1 VDYAGHGDV
10 APGTLQSHVRHYAS
24 VSVHMKNIQTKYK
37 LNFKTMKKGLLTI
50 LAASLV
56 FVGCQNYDDQF
67 DDLNAQ
73 ISALKTQVDGLQ
85 AISAQVASLSG
96 TISGLQ
102 TGVNAAQAAATA
114 ANTAASNIDFSTINA
129 SLAALQAEVESVK
142 ASLAT
147 AATASEVAALSAELE
162 AIDLSL
168 ADLLASSNVYST
180 SVTVNSAASLESA
193 LALGNKLNVLNAS
206 LTIDLSS
213 VSSPDYTKVQQ
224 VIDNVITVNGNVVY
238 KSHANSGTEV
248 IFTNLASAR
257 DISAKQSGGY
267 QFPAL
272 TAAENVTL
280 DESYTALITTISL
293 PNLASVT
300 SIGGGTIG
308 SQDADEL
315 NFSSAT
321 TMNLGSLPFSHIAD
335 YDFVLKKGG
344 DLNISSLS
352 SKNSSGVYRS
362 FDLLINGGTSFTNG
376 SAAQGWS
383 SLGNSTAD
391 TGIHDGTLN
400 ISNMETIEIHNFR
413 GGTTIGDDV
422 KNVTMRNVTGPFTL
436 SGATELVSFDVTLI
450 RDNDPGISAADALN
464 NTQDNDEVTS
474 NAITFAT
481 TSDDIEKIKISG
493 QASDITINGDGANSL
508 TEIDLSGAEMFDLT
522 IDNNDAWVTYT
533 GPDKAED
540 IVITN
545 NAKIG
550 NLNLEHTTRMSDPS
564 DDDAVT
570 VNITNN
576 DDLTSLTLGF
586 DDVDSLTI
594 NGNADLATID
604 ATALVDNGASS
615 SAFVRIDA
623 NDFTADLIRE
633 QVEDPS
639 ASVTTGA
646 SSDLGQITTASGIKT
661 LDAYLTHAIAASG
674 DQAVLFDNITKLEVQ
689 GAYEGTYTDVTIDLQ
704 TSAPTITGYASS
716 AFTGDILTEYN
727 DFTSGTAY
735 AGYYVYFFNEEDNI
749 AEGQYVTNEIV
760 SHYFTTNFA
769 NNSFAD
775 TTLATGEGISIT
787 VDGTTIGLA
796 QGSTLDTDGD
806 GSEDDTVASI
816 TNLVNGINNRAN
828 SAWET
833 AFTLDGVDVIAA
845 RDSDKRA
852 FYTITFVS
860 STGGTATAGA
870 VSASGNLLVEF
881 GDMAD
886 DSTDLDITVALT
898 ADDDQAAVAEA
909 IRAGIDGTAEY
920 VATSVTSNAS
930 NVFYVQAVVAA
941 TSNTDV
947 SPLAPGFNNGSFPS
961 IVYDLDGSTVSM
973 VKGDTALDLDAARG
987 DGLFQLPTVS
997 PVMRNGMRVSIK
1009 NTGSIAFATA
1019 PTVTNNTVSDT
1030 AIEEQASDAVNGE
1043 LNDFDRGINTPTG
1056 SLDGDLD
1063 VAGEMIYT
1071 YVASFTEINPGGSVS
1086 ATKLTNRLG
1095 W

>member
-1 VDYAGHGDV
+1 
-10 APGTLQSHVRHYAS
+10 
-24 VSVHMKNIQTKYK
+24 MKNTNKYK

-73 ISALKTQVDGLQ
+73 ISALKSQVDGLQ

-102 TGVNAAQAAATA
+102 SGVTAAQAAATA

-129 SLAALQAEVESVK
+129 SLAALQADVDSVK

-147 AATASEVAALSAELE
+147 AATASEVAALSAELD

-168 ADLLASSNVYST
+168 ADLLSSSNVYST
-180 SVTVNSAASLESA
+180 DVTINSAASLESA
-193 LALGNKLNVLNAS
+193 LALGNKLNVLNATI
-206 LTIDLSS
+206 TIDLSS

-224 VIDNVITVNGNVVY
+224 VVDNVITVNGNISY
-238 KSHANSGTEV
+238 TAHANSATEV

-257 DISAKQSGGY
+257 DISAKQPGGY

-280 DESYTALITTISL
+280 DETYTSLITTISL
-293 PNLASVT
+293 PKLASVT

-308 SQDADEL
+308 GQDADEL

-352 SKNSSGVYRS
+352 SKNSSGVYRK
-362 FDLLINGGTSFTNG
+362 FDLLINGGTSYTNG

-400 ISNMETIEIHNFR
+400 ISNMATIEIHNFR
-413 GGTTIGDDV
+413 GATTLGDDV

-436 SGATELVSFDVTLI
+436 SAATELVSFDVTLI
-450 RDNDPGISAADALN
+450 RDNDPSISSADATD

-474 NAITFAT
+474 NAITFAS

-493 QASDITINGDGANSL
+493 AASDITINGDGANSL

-540 IVITN
+540 ITITN
-545 NAKIG
+545 NGKIG
-550 NLNLEHTTRMSDPS
+550 SLNLAHTTRMSDPS

-604 ATALVDNGASS
+604 GTALTDNGASS

-674 DQAVLFDNITKLEVQ
+674 DQAVILDNITKLEIQ
-689 GAYEGTYTDVTIDLQ
+689 GAYEGTYTDVTINMQ
-704 TSAPTITGYASS
+704 TSAPTISGYSSS
-716 AFTGDILTEYN
+716 AFTGDITTEYN
-727 DFTSGTAY
+727 DFTEALAY
-735 AGYYVYFFNEEDNI
+735 AGYYVYLYNEEDNV

-760 SHYFTTNFA
+760 SHYFPVNFS

-775 TTLATGEGISIT
+775 VALATDEGISIT
-787 VDGTTIGLA
+787 AGGTSLGFF
-796 QGSTLDTDGD
+796 QGESLDTDGD
-806 GSEDDTVASI
+806 GSEDDAIATV
-816 TNLVNGINNRAN
+816 TDLVNGLNNRSNA
-828 SAWET
+828 AFET
-833 AFTLDGVDVIAA
+833 AFTQDGVEIVAA
-845 RDSDKRA
+845 RDSYKRA

-860 STGGTATAGA
+860 STGGTAVAGSVSTAG
-870 VSASGNLLVEF
+870 NLKVEF
-881 GDMAD
+881 GDQED
-886 DSTDLDITVALT
+886 DSTDLDVTAALVAGDSQ
-898 ADDDQAAVAEA
+898 ADVAEA
-909 IRAGIDGTAEY
+909 IRAAIDASDEY
-920 VATSVTSNAS
+920 TATSVTSNSS
-930 NVFYVQAVVAA
+930 NVFYVMAHVANSA
-941 TSNTDV
+941 GLDV
-947 SPLAPGFNNGSFPS
+947 SPLAPGFNGGSFPS

-973 VKGDTALDLDAARG
+973 VRGDTALDLDEARN
-987 DGLFQLPTVS
+987 DGLFQLPTVA
-997 PVMRNGMRVSIK
+997 PVMRNGMRVSVK
-1009 NTGSIAFATA
+1009 NTGNIAFPSAS
-1019 PTVTNNTVSDT
+1019 TVTNNTVSGT
-1030 AIEEQASDAVNGE
+1030 ALASVGGADDADGE
-1043 LNDFDRGINTPTG
+1043 MNDFDRGINTPSG

-1071 YVASFTEINPGGSVS
+1071 YVAAFTEINPGGSVT

>member
-1 VDYAGHGDV
+1 MN
-10 APGTLQSHVRHYAS
+10 
-24 VSVHMKNIQTKYK
+24 VHMKNTNKYK

-102 TGVNAAQAAATA
+102 AGVTAAQAAATA
-114 ANTAASNIDFSTINA
+114 ANSAASNIDFSTINA
-129 SLAALQAEVESVK
+129 SLAVLQAEVEAVK

-147 AATASEVAALSAELE
+147 AATATEVAALNAELD
-162 AIDLSL
+162 AIDVSL
-168 ADLLASSNVYST
+168 AELLSSSNVYSVD
-180 SVTVNSAASLESA
+180 VTVNSAASLESA
-193 LALGNKLNVLNAS
+193 LALGNKLNVLNAT

-224 VIDNVITVNGNVVY
+224 VVDNVITVNGNVVY

-248 IFTNLASAR
+248 TFTNLASAR
-257 DISAKQSGGY
+257 DISVKQAGGY

-272 TAAENVTL
+272 TAAENITL
-280 DESYTALITTISL
+280 DETHTSLITTISL
-293 PNLASVT
+293 PKLASVT

-308 SQDADEL
+308 SQDIDEL

-321 TMNLGSLPFSHIAD
+321 TMNLGSLPFSHTAD

-352 SKNSSGVYRS
+352 SKNSSGVYRK
-362 FDLLINGGTSFTNG
+362 FDLVINGGTSFTNG

-400 ISNMETIEIHNFR
+400 ISNMATIEIHNFR
-413 GGTTIGDDV
+413 GATTIGDDV
-422 KNVTMRNVTGPFTL
+422 KNVTMRNVSGPFTL

-450 RDNDPGISAADALN
+450 RDNDPGVSAADALD

-474 NAITFAT
+474 NAITFASG
-481 TSDDIEKIKISG
+481 SDKIEKIKISG

-508 TEIDLSGAEMFDLT
+508 TEVDLSGAEMFDLT

-540 IVITN
+540 ITITN

-550 NLNLEHTTRMSDPS
+550 NLGLAHTTRMSDPS
-564 DDDAVT
+564 DDDAAT

-576 DDLTSLTLGF
+576 DDLTSLTLGM
-586 DDVDSLTI
+586 DDVDSLTVT
-594 NGNADLATID
+594 GNADLATID

-646 SSDLGQITTASGIKT
+646 SSDLGQITTASGFTT

-689 GAYEGTYTDVTIDLQ
+689 GAYEGTYTDVTINMQ
-704 TSAPTITGYASS
+704 TSAPTISGYSSS
-716 AFTGDILTEYN
+716 AFTGDIATEYN
-727 DFTSGTAY
+727 DFTQALAY
-735 AGYYVYFFNEEDNI
+735 AGYYVYLFNEEDNI
-749 AEGQYVTNEIV
+749 KEGQYTTNEIV
-760 SHYFTTNFA
+760 SHYFPVNLS

-775 TTLATGEGISIT
+775 VALATGEGISIT
-787 VDGTTIGLA
+787 VANSELGLA
-796 QGSTLDTDGD
+796 KGATLDTDGD
-806 GSEDDTVASI
+806 GSEDDTVATV
-816 TNLVNGINNRAN
+816 TNLVNGINNRSNA
-828 SAWET
+828 SFQT
-833 AFTLDGVDVIAA
+833 LFTQDGVEVIAA
-845 RDSDKRA
+845 RDAYKRA

-860 STGGTATAGA
+860 STGGTAVAGSVSTAGT
-870 VSASGNLLVEF
+870 LLVEF
-881 GDMAD
+881 GDQED
-886 DSTDLDITVALT
+886 DSTDLDLSVSLAAGDSQ
-898 ADDDQAAVAEA
+898 ADVAEA
-909 IRAGIDGTAEY
+909 IRSAINTSDEY
-920 VATSVTSNAS
+920 TATSVTSNSS
-930 NVFYVQAVVAA
+930 NVFYVMAHVANSA
-941 TSNTDV
+941 GLDV
-947 SPLAPGFNNGSFPS
+947 SPLAPGFNDGSFPS

-973 VKGDTALDLDAARG
+973 VRGDTASDLDEARN
-987 DGLFQLPTVS
+987 DGLFQLPTVA
-997 PVMRNGMRVSIK
+997 PVMRNGMRVSVK
-1009 NTGSIAFATA
+1009 NTGTIAFPTTS
-1019 PTVTNNTVSDT
+1019 TVTNNTVSGT
-1030 AIEEQASDAVNGE
+1030 ALVSVGGAGVADAE
-1043 LNDFDRGINTPTG
+1043 LNDFDRGLNAPTG
-1056 SLDGDLD
+1056 SQDGDLD

-1071 YVASFTEINPGGSVS
+1071 YVALFTEINPGGSVT

>member
-1 VDYAGHGDV
+1 
-10 APGTLQSHVRHYAS
+10 
-24 VSVHMKNIQTKYK
+24 MKNTNKYK

-73 ISALKTQVDGLQ
+73 ISALKSQVDGLQ

-102 TGVNAAQAAATA
+102 SGVTAAQAAATA

-129 SLAALQAEVESVK
+129 SLAALQADVDSVK

-147 AATASEVAALSAELE
+147 AATASEVAALSAELD

-168 ADLLASSNVYST
+168 ADLLSSSNVYST
-180 SVTVNSAASLESA
+180 DVTINSAASLESA
-193 LALGNKLNVLNAS
+193 LALGNKLNVLNATI
-206 LTIDLSS
+206 TIDLSS

-224 VIDNVITVNGNVVY
+224 VVDNVITVNGNISY
-238 KSHANSGTEV
+238 TAHANSATEV

-257 DISAKQSGGY
+257 DISAKQPGGY

-280 DESYTALITTISL
+280 DETYTSLITTISL
-293 PNLASVT
+293 PKLASVT

-308 SQDADEL
+308 GQDADEL

-352 SKNSSGVYRS
+352 SKNSSGVYRK
-362 FDLLINGGTSFTNG
+362 FDLLINGGTSYTNG

-400 ISNMETIEIHNFR
+400 ISNMATIEIHNFR
-413 GGTTIGDDV
+413 GATTLGDDV

-450 RDNDPGISAADALN
+450 RDNDPSISSADATD

-474 NAITFAT
+474 NAITFAS

-493 QASDITINGDGANSL
+493 AASDITINGDGANSL

-540 IVITN
+540 ITITN
-545 NAKIG
+545 NGKIG
-550 NLNLEHTTRMSDPS
+550 SLNLAHTTRMSDPS

-604 ATALVDNGASS
+604 ATALTDNGASS

-661 LDAYLTHAIAASG
+661 LDPYLTHAIAAKG
-674 DQAVLFDNITKLEVQ
+674 DQAVILDNITKLEIQ
-689 GAYEGTYTDVTIDLQ
+689 GAYEGTYTDVTINMQ
-704 TSAPTITGYASS
+704 TSAPTITGYSSS
-716 AFTGDILTEYN
+716 AFTGDITTEYN
-727 DFTSGTAY
+727 DFTQALAY
-735 AGYYVYFFNEEDNI
+735 AGYYVYLFNEEDNV

-760 SHYFTTNFA
+760 SHYFPINFS

-775 TTLATGEGISIT
+775 VALATKEGISLT
-787 VDGTTIGLA
+787 VANNSIGLA
-796 QGSTLDTDGD
+796 KGATLDTDGD
-806 GSEDDTVASI
+806 GSEDDTVA
-816 TNLVNGINNRAN
+816 TVTDLVNGINNRTNA
-828 SAWET
+828 AFET
-833 AFTLDGVDVIAA
+833 AFTTDGVEVIAA
-845 RDSDKRA
+845 RDSYKKA

-860 STGGTATAGA
+860 STGGTAAAGSVSTAG
-870 VSASGNLLVEF
+870 NLIVEF
-881 GDMAD
+881 GDQED
-886 DSTDLDITVALT
+886 DSTDLDLTVALAAGDSQADVANAIMT
-898 ADDDQAAVAEA
+898 AINASDEYTAA
-909 IRAGIDGTAEY
+909 T
-920 VATSVTSNAS
+920 VTSNSS
-930 NVFYVQAVVAA
+930 NVFTVMAHVANSA
-941 TSNTDV
+941 GLDV
-947 SPLAPGFNNGSFPS
+947 SPLAPGFNGGSFPS
-961 IVYDLDGSTVSM
+961 IVYDLDSSTVSM
-973 VKGDTALDLDAARG
+973 VRGDTSSDLDEARN
-987 DGLFQLPTVS
+987 DGLFQLPTVA

-1009 NTGSIAFATA
+1009 NTGNIAFPTA
-1019 PTVTNNTVSDT
+1019 STVTNNTVSGT
-1030 AIEEQASDAVNGE
+1030 AIVSVGGADVADAE

-1056 SLDGDLD
+1056 SKDGDLD

-1071 YVASFTEINPGGSVS
+1071 YVALFSEINPGGSVT

>member
-1 VDYAGHGDV
+1 
-10 APGTLQSHVRHYAS
+10 
-24 VSVHMKNIQTKYK
+24 MKNTNKYK

-73 ISALKTQVDGLQ
+73 ISALKSQVDGLQ

-102 TGVNAAQAAATA
+102 SGVTAAQAAATA

-129 SLAALQAEVESVK
+129 SLAALQADVDSVK

-147 AATASEVAALSAELE
+147 AATASEVAALSAELD

-168 ADLLASSNVYST
+168 ADLLSSSNVYST
-180 SVTVNSAASLESA
+180 DVTINSAASLESA
-193 LALGNKLNVLNAS
+193 LALGNKLNVLNAT

-224 VIDNVITVNGNVVY
+224 VVDNVITVNGNISY
-238 KSHANSGTEV
+238 TAHANSATEV

-257 DISAKQSGGY
+257 DISAKQPGGY

-280 DESYTALITTISL
+280 DETYTSLITTISL
-293 PNLASVT
+293 PKLASVT

-308 SQDADEL
+308 AQDADEL

-352 SKNSSGVYRS
+352 SKNSSGVYRK
-362 FDLLINGGTSFTNG
+362 FDLLINGGTSYTNG

-400 ISNMETIEIHNFR
+400 ISNMATIEIHNFR
-413 GGTTIGDDV
+413 GATTLGDDV

-436 SGATELVSFDVTLI
+436 SAATELVSFDVTLI
-450 RDNDPGISAADALN
+450 RDNDPSISSADATD

-474 NAITFAT
+474 NAITFAS

-493 QASDITINGDGANSL
+493 AASDITINGDGANSL

-540 IVITN
+540 ITITN
-545 NAKIG
+545 NGKIG
-550 NLNLEHTTRMSDPS
+550 SLNLAHTTRMSDPS

-604 ATALVDNGASS
+604 GTALTDNGASS

-674 DQAVLFDNITKLEVQ
+674 DQAVILDNITKLEIQ
-689 GAYEGTYTDVTIDLQ
+689 GAYEGTYTDVTINMQ
-704 TSAPTITGYASS
+704 TSAPTISGYSSS
-716 AFTGDILTEYN
+716 AFTGDITTEYN
-727 DFTSGTAY
+727 DFTEALAY
-735 AGYYVYFFNEEDNI
+735 AGYYVYLYNEEDNV

-760 SHYFTTNFA
+760 SHYFPVNFS

-775 TTLATGEGISIT
+775 VALATDEGISIT
-787 VDGTTIGLA
+787 AGGTSLGFF
-796 QGSTLDTDGD
+796 QGENLDTDGD
-806 GSEDDTVASI
+806 GSEDDAIATV
-816 TNLVNGINNRAN
+816 TDLVNGLNNRSNA
-828 SAWET
+828 AFET
-833 AFTLDGVDVIAA
+833 AFTQDGVEIVAA
-845 RDSDKRA
+845 RDSYKRA

-860 STGGTATAGA
+860 STGGTAVAGSVSTAG
-870 VSASGNLLVEF
+870 NLKVEF
-881 GDMAD
+881 GDQED
-886 DSTDLDITVALT
+886 DSTDLDVTAALVAGDSQ
-898 ADDDQAAVAEA
+898 ADVAEA
-909 IRAGIDGTAEY
+909 IRAAIDASDEY
-920 VATSVTSNAS
+920 TATSVTSNSS
-930 NVFYVQAVVAA
+930 NVFYVMAHVANSA
-941 TSNTDV
+941 GLDV
-947 SPLAPGFNNGSFPS
+947 SPLAPGFNGGSFPS

-973 VKGDTALDLDAARG
+973 VRGDTALDLDEARN
-987 DGLFQLPTVS
+987 DGLFQLPTVA
-997 PVMRNGMRVSIK
+997 PVMRNGMRVSVK
-1009 NTGSIAFATA
+1009 NTGNIAFPSAS
-1019 PTVTNNTVSDT
+1019 TVTNNTVSGT
-1030 AIEEQASDAVNGE
+1030 ALASVGGADDADGE
-1043 LNDFDRGINTPTG
+1043 MNDFDRGINTPSG

-1071 YVASFTEINPGGSVS
+1071 YVAAFTEINPGGSVT

>member
-1 VDYAGHGDV
+1 MN
-10 APGTLQSHVRHYAS
+10 
-24 VSVHMKNIQTKYK
+24 VHMKNTNKYK

-102 TGVNAAQAAATA
+102 AGVTAAQAAATA
-114 ANTAASNIDFSTINA
+114 ANSAASNIDFSTINA
-129 SLAALQAEVESVK
+129 SLAVLQAEVEAVK

-147 AATASEVAALSAELE
+147 AATATEVAALNAELD
-162 AIDLSL
+162 AIDVSL
-168 ADLLASSNVYST
+168 AELLASSNVYSVD
-180 SVTVNSAASLESA
+180 VTVNSAASLESA
-193 LALGNKLNVLNAS
+193 LALGNKLNVLNAT

-224 VIDNVITVNGNVVY
+224 VVDNVITVNGNVVY

-248 IFTNLASAR
+248 TFTNLASAR
-257 DISAKQSGGY
+257 DISVKQSGGY

-272 TAAENVTL
+272 TAAENITL
-280 DESYTALITTISL
+280 DETHTSLITTISL
-293 PNLASVT
+293 PKLASVT

-352 SKNSSGVYRS
+352 SKNSSGVYRK
-362 FDLLINGGTSFTNG
+362 FDLLINGGTSYTNG

-400 ISNMETIEIHNFR
+400 ISNMATIEIHNFR
-413 GGTTIGDDV
+413 GATTIGDDV
-422 KNVTMRNVTGPFTL
+422 KNITMRNVSGPFDLT
-436 SGATELVSFDVTLI
+436 AAAQIVSFDVTLI

-474 NAITFAT
+474 NAITFAS

-493 QASDITINGDGANSL
+493 AASDITINGDGANSL

-540 IVITN
+540 ITITN
-545 NAKIG
+545 NGKIG
-550 NLNLEHTTRMSDPS
+550 NLNLAHTTTMSDSS

-661 LDAYLTHAIAASG
+661 LDAYLTHAIAAKG
-674 DQAVLFDNITKLEVQ
+674 DQAVVLDNITKLEVQ
-689 GAYEGTYTDVTIDLQ
+689 GAYEGTYTDVTINMQ
-704 TSAPTITGYASS
+704 TSAPTISGYSSS
-716 AFTGDILTEYN
+716 AFTGDIATEYN
-727 DFTSGTAY
+727 DFTQALAY
-735 AGYYVYFFNEEDNI
+735 AGYYVYLFNEEDNI
-749 AEGQYVTNEIV
+749 AEGQYITNEIV
-760 SHYFTTNFA
+760 SHYFPTGYSA
-769 NNSFAD
+769 NSFAD
-775 TTLATGEGISIT
+775 VALATAEGISLT
-787 VDGTTIGLA
+787 VDGTTLYLGK
-796 QGSTLDTDGD
+796 GSTLDTDGD
-806 GSEDDTVASI
+806 GSEDDTVATI
-816 TNLVNGINNRAN
+816 TNLVNGINNRAT

-833 AFTLDGVDVIAA
+833 AFTQDGVDIVAA
-845 RDSDKRA
+845 RDSFKRA
-852 FYTITFVS
+852 FYTVSFVS
-860 STGGTATAGA
+860 STGGTAAAGVVA
-870 VSASGNLLVEF
+870 AAGNLLVEF
-881 GDMAD
+881 GDQDD
-886 DSTDLDITVALT
+886 DSTDLDITVALA
-898 ADDDQAAVAEA
+898 ADDDQAAVANKIMTA
-909 IRAGIDGTAEY
+909 INGTDEY
-920 VATSVTSNAS
+920 TAATVTSNES
-930 NVFYVQAVVAA
+930 NTFFVQAVVAGG
-941 TSNTDV
+941 TTVVDV

-973 VKGDTALDLDAARG
+973 VPDAAGDLDEARN
-987 DGLFQLPTVS
+987 DGLFQLPTVA
-997 PVMRNGMRVSIK
+997 PTMINGMRVSVK

-1019 PTVTNNTVSDT
+1019 PTVTGAYVSNTALT
-1030 AIEEQASDAVNGE
+1030 AITGNVANGE
-1043 LNDFDRGINTPTG
+1043 ANDFDRGVNTPTG
-1056 SLDGDLD
+1056 SKDGDLD

-1071 YVASFTEINPGGSVS
+1071 YVAAFTDINPGGSVT

>member
-1 VDYAGHGDV
+1 
-10 APGTLQSHVRHYAS
+10 
-24 VSVHMKNIQTKYK
+24 MKNTNKYK

-73 ISALKTQVDGLQ
+73 ISALKSQVDGLQ

-102 TGVNAAQAAATA
+102 SGVTAAQAAATA

-129 SLAALQAEVESVK
+129 SLAALQADVDSVK

-147 AATASEVAALSAELE
+147 AATASEVAALSAELD

-168 ADLLASSNVYST
+168 ADLLSSSNVYST
-180 SVTVNSAASLESA
+180 DVTINSAASLESA
-193 LALGNKLNVLNAS
+193 LALGNKLNVLNAT

-224 VIDNVITVNGNVVY
+224 VVDNVITVNGNISY
-238 KSHANSGTEV
+238 TAHANSATEV
-248 IFTNLASAR
+248 TFTNLASAR
-257 DISAKQSGGY
+257 DISAKQPGGY

-280 DESYTALITTISL
+280 DETYTSLITTISL
-293 PNLASVT
+293 PKLASVT

-308 SQDADEL
+308 AQDADEL

-352 SKNSSGVYRS
+352 SKNSSGVYRK
-362 FDLLINGGTSFTNG
+362 FDLLINGGTSYTNG

-400 ISNMETIEIHNFR
+400 ISNMATIEIHNFR
-413 GGTTIGDDV
+413 GATTIGDDV

-436 SGATELVSFDVTLI
+436 SAATELVSFDATLI
-450 RDNDPGISAADALN
+450 RDNDPSISSADATD

-474 NAITFAT
+474 NAITFAS

-493 QASDITINGDGANSL
+493 AASDITINGDGANSL

-540 IVITN
+540 ITITN
-545 NAKIG
+545 NGKIG
-550 NLNLEHTTRMSDPS
+550 SLNLAHTTRMSDPS

-604 ATALVDNGASS
+604 GTALTDNGASS

-674 DQAVLFDNITKLEVQ
+674 DQAVILDNITKLEIQ
-689 GAYEGTYTDVTIDLQ
+689 GAYEGTYTDVTINMQ
-704 TSAPTITGYASS
+704 TSAPTISGYSSS
-716 AFTGDILTEYN
+716 AFTGDITTEYN
-727 DFTSGTAY
+727 DFTEALAY
-735 AGYYVYFFNEEDNI
+735 AGYYVYLYNEEDNV

-760 SHYFTTNFA
+760 SHYFPVNFS

-775 TTLATGEGISIT
+775 VALATDEGISIT
-787 VDGTTIGLA
+787 AGGTSLGFF
-796 QGSTLDTDGD
+796 QGESLDTDGD
-806 GSEDDTVASI
+806 GSEDDAIATV
-816 TNLVNGINNRAN
+816 TDLVNGLNNRSNA
-828 SAWET
+828 AFET
-833 AFTLDGVDVIAA
+833 AFTQDGVEIVAA
-845 RDSDKRA
+845 RDSYKRA

-860 STGGTATAGA
+860 STGGTAVAGS
-870 VSASGNLLVEF
+870 VSAAGNLKVEF
-881 GDMAD
+881 GDQED
-886 DSTDLDITVALT
+886 DSTDLDVTAALVAGDSQ
-898 ADDDQAAVAEA
+898 ADVAEA
-909 IRAGIDGTAEY
+909 IRAAIDASDEY
-920 VATSVTSNAS
+920 TATSVTSNSS
-930 NVFYVQAVVAA
+930 NVFYVMAHVANSA
-941 TSNTDV
+941 GLDV
-947 SPLAPGFNNGSFPS
+947 SPLAPGFNGGSFPS
-961 IVYDLDGSTVSM
+961 IVYDLDGSTASM
-973 VKGDTALDLDAARG
+973 VRGDTALDLDEARN
-987 DGLFQLPTVS
+987 DGLFQLPTVA
-997 PVMRNGMRVSIK
+997 PVMRNGMRVSVK
-1009 NTGSIAFATA
+1009 NTGNIAFPSAS
-1019 PTVTNNTVSDT
+1019 TVTNNTVSGT
-1030 AIEEQASDAVNGE
+1030 ALASVGGADDADGE
-1043 LNDFDRGINTPTG
+1043 MNDFDRGINTPSG

-1071 YVASFTEINPGGSVS
+1071 YVAAFTEINPGGSVT

>member
-1 VDYAGHGDV
+1 
-10 APGTLQSHVRHYAS
+10 
-24 VSVHMKNIQTKYK
+24 MKNTNKYK

-73 ISALKTQVDGLQ
+73 ISALKSQVDGLQ

-102 TGVNAAQAAATA
+102 SGVTAAQAAANA
-114 ANTAASNIDFSTINA
+114 ANSAASNIDFSTINA
-129 SLAALQAEVESVK
+129 SLATLQAEVEAVK

-147 AATASEVAALSAELE
+147 AATATEVAALSSELD
-162 AIDLSL
+162 AIDTSL
-168 ADLLASSNVYST
+168 AELLASSNVYST
-180 SVTVNSAASLESA
+180 DVTVNSAASLESA

-206 LTIDLSS
+206 ITIDLSS

-224 VIDNVITVNGNVVY
+224 VVDNVITINGNMVY

-272 TAAENVTL
+272 TAAENITL
-280 DESYTALITTISL
+280 DETHTSLITTISL
-293 PNLASVT
+293 PLLASVT

-308 SQDADEL
+308 AQDADEL

-352 SKNSSGVYRS
+352 SKNSSGVYRK
-362 FDLLINGGTSFTNG
+362 FDLLINGGTSYTNG

-400 ISNMETIEIHNFR
+400 ISNMATIEIHNFR

-422 KNVTMRNVTGPFTL
+422 KNITMRNVTGPFTL
-436 SGATELVSFDVTLI
+436 SAATQIVSFDVTLI
-450 RDNDPGISAADALN
+450 RDNDPSISSADATN

-474 NAITFAT
+474 NAITFAS

-493 QASDITINGDGANSL
+493 AASDITINGDGANAL
-508 TEIDLSGAEMFDLT
+508 TEIDLSGADMFDLT

-540 IVITN
+540 ITITN
-545 NAKIG
+545 NGKIG
-550 NLNLEHTTRMSDPS
+550 NLNLAHTTRMSDPS

-615 SAFVRIDA
+615 SAFVRVDA

-661 LDAYLTHAIAASG
+661 LDAYLTHAIAAKG
-674 DQAVLFDNITKLEVQ
+674 DQAVILDNITKLEIQ
-689 GAYEGTYTDVTIDLQ
+689 GAYEGTYTDVTINMQ
-704 TSAPTITGYASS
+704 SSAPTISGYSSS
-716 AFTGDILTEYN
+716 AFTGDITTEYN
-727 DFTSGTAY
+727 DFTSALAY
-735 AGYYVYFFNEEDNI
+735 AGYYVYLYNEEDNI
-749 AEGQYVTNEIV
+749 AEGQYITNEIV
-760 SHYFTTNFA
+760 SHYFPTTFA

-775 TTLATGEGISIT
+775 TALATGEGVSIT
-787 VDGTTIGLA
+787 VDGTSIGLLK
-796 QGSTLDTDGD
+796 GSTLDTDGD
-806 GSEDDTVASI
+806 GSEDDTVSTI
-816 TNLVNGINNRAN
+816 TNLVNGINNRA
-828 SAWET
+828 SSSWAT
-833 AFTLDGVDVIAA
+833 TFTLDGVDVIAA
-845 RDSDKRA
+845 RDSFKRA

-860 STGGTATAGA
+860 STGGTATAGS
-870 VSASGNLLVEF
+870 VSAAGTLRVEF
-881 GDMAD
+881 GDQDD
-886 DSTDLDITVALT
+886 DSTDLDIDVSLAANDTESIVANKIMT
-898 ADDDQAAVAEA
+898 A
-909 IRAGIDGTAEY
+909 INGTDEY
-920 VATSVTSNAS
+920 TATTVTSNG
-930 NVFYVQAVVAA
+930 NNTFFVQSIVAGYS
-941 TSNTDV
+941 TIDV

-973 VKGDTALDLDAARG
+973 VKGDTAFDLDEARN
-987 DGLFQLPTVS
+987 DGLFQLPTVA
-997 PVMRNGMRVSIK
+997 PTMINGMRVSIK
-1009 NTGSIAFATA
+1009 NTGNIAFASA
-1019 PTVTNNTVSDT
+1019 PTVTGTVVSGTALTKITGDT
-1030 AIEEQASDAVNGE
+1030 PNGE
-1043 LNDFDRGINTPTG
+1043 LNDFDRGLNTPTG
-1056 SLDGDLD
+1056 SKDGDLD

-1071 YVASFTEINPGGSVS
+1071 YTAAFSDINPGGSVT

>member
-1 VDYAGHGDV
+1 
-10 APGTLQSHVRHYAS
+10 
-24 VSVHMKNIQTKYK
+24 MKNTNKYK

-73 ISALKTQVDGLQ
+73 ISALKSQVDGLQ

-102 TGVNAAQAAATA
+102 SGVTAAQAAATA

-129 SLAALQAEVESVK
+129 SLAALQADVDSVK

-147 AATASEVAALSAELE
+147 AATASEVAALSAELD

-168 ADLLASSNVYST
+168 ADLLSSSNVYST
-180 SVTVNSAASLESA
+180 DVTINSAASLESA
-193 LALGNKLNVLNAS
+193 LALGNKLNVLNAT

-224 VIDNVITVNGNVVY
+224 VVDNVITVNGNISY
-238 KSHANSGTEV
+238 TAHANSATEV
-248 IFTNLASAR
+248 TFTNLASAR
-257 DISAKQSGGY
+257 DISAKQPGGY

-280 DESYTALITTISL
+280 DETYTSLITTISL
-293 PNLASVT
+293 PKLASVT

-308 SQDADEL
+308 AQDADEL

-352 SKNSSGVYRS
+352 SKNSSGVYRK
-362 FDLLINGGTSFTNG
+362 FDLLINGGTSYTNG

-400 ISNMETIEIHNFR
+400 ISNMATIEIHNFR
-413 GGTTIGDDV
+413 GATTIGDDV

-436 SGATELVSFDVTLI
+436 SAATELVSFDATLI
-450 RDNDPGISAADALN
+450 RDNDPSISSADATD

-474 NAITFAT
+474 NAITFAS

-493 QASDITINGDGANSL
+493 AASDITINGDGANSL

-540 IVITN
+540 ITITN
-545 NAKIG
+545 NGKIG
-550 NLNLEHTTRMSDPS
+550 SLNLAHTTRMSDPS

-604 ATALVDNGASS
+604 GTALTDNGASS

-674 DQAVLFDNITKLEVQ
+674 DQAVILDNITKLEIQ
-689 GAYEGTYTDVTIDLQ
+689 GAYEGTYTDVTINMQ
-704 TSAPTITGYASS
+704 TSAPTISGYSSS
-716 AFTGDILTEYN
+716 AFTGDITTEYN
-727 DFTSGTAY
+727 DFTEALAY
-735 AGYYVYFFNEEDNI
+735 AGYYVYLYNEEDNV

-760 SHYFTTNFA
+760 SHYFPVNFS

-775 TTLATGEGISIT
+775 VALATDEGISIT
-787 VDGTTIGLA
+787 AGGTSLGFF
-796 QGSTLDTDGD
+796 QGESLDTDGD
-806 GSEDDTVASI
+806 GSEDDAIATV
-816 TNLVNGINNRAN
+816 TDLVNGLNNRSNA
-828 SAWET
+828 AFET
-833 AFTLDGVDVIAA
+833 AFTQDGVEIVAA
-845 RDSDKRA
+845 RDSYKRA

-860 STGGTATAGA
+860 STGGTAVAGSVSTAG
-870 VSASGNLLVEF
+870 NLKVEF
-881 GDMAD
+881 GDQED
-886 DSTDLDITVALT
+886 DSTDLDVTAALVAGDSQ
-898 ADDDQAAVAEA
+898 ADVAEA
-909 IRAGIDGTAEY
+909 IRAAIDASDEY
-920 VATSVTSNAS
+920 TATSVTSNSS
-930 NVFYVQAVVAA
+930 NVFYVMAHVANSA
-941 TSNTDV
+941 GLDV
-947 SPLAPGFNNGSFPS
+947 SPLAPGFNGGSFPS

-973 VKGDTALDLDAARG
+973 VRGDTALDLDEARN
-987 DGLFQLPTVS
+987 DGLFQLPTVA
-997 PVMRNGMRVSIK
+997 PVMRNGMRVSVK
-1009 NTGSIAFATA
+1009 NTGNIAFPSAS
-1019 PTVTNNTVSDT
+1019 TVTNNTVSGT
-1030 AIEEQASDAVNGE
+1030 ALASVGGADDADGE
-1043 LNDFDRGINTPTG
+1043 MNDFDRGINTPSG

-1071 YVASFTEINPGGSVS
+1071 YVAAFTEINPGGSVT

>member
-1 VDYAGHGDV
+1 
-10 APGTLQSHVRHYAS
+10 
-24 VSVHMKNIQTKYK
+24 MKNTNKYK

-73 ISALKTQVDGLQ
+73 ISALKSQVDGLQ

-102 TGVNAAQAAATA
+102 SGVTAAQAAATA

-129 SLAALQAEVESVK
+129 SLAALQADVDSVK

-147 AATASEVAALSAELE
+147 AATASEVAALSAELD

-168 ADLLASSNVYST
+168 ADLLSSSNVYST
-180 SVTVNSAASLESA
+180 DVTINSAASLESA
-193 LALGNKLNVLNAS
+193 LALGNKLNVLNAT

-224 VIDNVITVNGNVVY
+224 VVDNVITVNGNISY
-238 KSHANSGTEV
+238 TAHANSATEV

-257 DISAKQSGGY
+257 DISAKQPGGY

-280 DESYTALITTISL
+280 DETYTSLITTISL
-293 PNLASVT
+293 PKLASVT

-308 SQDADEL
+308 AQDADEL

-352 SKNSSGVYRS
+352 SKNSSGVYRK
-362 FDLLINGGTSFTNG
+362 FDLLINGGTSYTNG

-400 ISNMETIEIHNFR
+400 ISNMATIEIHNFR
-413 GGTTIGDDV
+413 GATTLGDDV

-436 SGATELVSFDVTLI
+436 SAATELVSFDATLI
-450 RDNDPGISAADALN
+450 RDNDPSISSADATD

-474 NAITFAT
+474 NAITFAS

-493 QASDITINGDGANSL
+493 AASDITINGDGANSL

-540 IVITN
+540 ITITN
-545 NAKIG
+545 NGKIG
-550 NLNLEHTTRMSDPS
+550 SLNLAHTTRMSDPS

-604 ATALVDNGASS
+604 GTALTDNGASS

-674 DQAVLFDNITKLEVQ
+674 DQAVILDNITKLEIQ
-689 GAYEGTYTDVTIDLQ
+689 GAYEGTYTDVTINMQ
-704 TSAPTITGYASS
+704 TSAPTISGYSSS
-716 AFTGDILTEYN
+716 AFTGDITTEYN
-727 DFTSGTAY
+727 DFTEALAY
-735 AGYYVYFFNEEDNI
+735 AGYYVYLYNEEDNV

-760 SHYFTTNFA
+760 SHYFPVNFS

-775 TTLATGEGISIT
+775 VALATDEGISIT
-787 VDGTTIGLA
+787 AGGTSLGFF
-796 QGSTLDTDGD
+796 QGESLDTDGD
-806 GSEDDTVASI
+806 GSEDDTIATV
-816 TNLVNGINNRAN
+816 TDLVNGLNNRSNA
-828 SAWET
+828 AFET
-833 AFTLDGVDVIAA
+833 AFTQDGVEIVAA
-845 RDSDKRA
+845 RDSYKRA

-860 STGGTATAGA
+860 STGGTAVAGSVSTAG
-870 VSASGNLLVEF
+870 NLKVEF
-881 GDMAD
+881 GDQED
-886 DSTDLDITVALT
+886 DSTDLDVTAALVAGDSQ
-898 ADDDQAAVAEA
+898 ADVAEA
-909 IRAGIDGTAEY
+909 IRAAIDASDEY
-920 VATSVTSNAS
+920 TATSVTSNSS
-930 NVFYVQAVVAA
+930 NVFYVMAHVANSA
-941 TSNTDV
+941 GLDV
-947 SPLAPGFNNGSFPS
+947 SPLAPGFNGGSFPS

-973 VKGDTALDLDAARG
+973 VRGDTALDLDEARN
-987 DGLFQLPTVS
+987 DGLFQLPTVA
-997 PVMRNGMRVSIK
+997 PVMRNGMRVSVK
-1009 NTGSIAFATA
+1009 NTGNIAFPSAS
-1019 PTVTNNTVSDT
+1019 TVTNNTVSGT
-1030 AIEEQASDAVNGE
+1030 ALASVGGADDADGE
-1043 LNDFDRGINTPTG
+1043 MNDFDRGINTPSG

-1071 YVASFTEINPGGSVS
+1071 YVAAFTEINPGGSVT

>member
-1 VDYAGHGDV
+1 MN
-10 APGTLQSHVRHYAS
+10 
-24 VSVHMKNIQTKYK
+24 VHMKNTNKYK

-73 ISALKTQVDGLQ
+73 ISALKSQVDGLQ

-102 TGVNAAQAAATA
+102 SGVTAAQAAATA

-129 SLAALQAEVESVK
+129 SLAALQADVDSVK

-147 AATASEVAALSAELE
+147 AATASEVAALSAELD

-168 ADLLASSNVYST
+168 ADLLSSSNVYST
-180 SVTVNSAASLESA
+180 DVTINSAASLESA
-193 LALGNKLNVLNAS
+193 LALGNKLNVLNAT

-224 VIDNVITVNGNVVY
+224 VVDNVITVNGNISY
-238 KSHANSGTEV
+238 TAHANSATEV

-257 DISAKQSGGY
+257 DISAKQPGGY

-280 DESYTALITTISL
+280 DETYTSLITTISL
-293 PNLASVT
+293 PKLASVT

-308 SQDADEL
+308 AQDADEL

-352 SKNSSGVYRS
+352 SKNSSGVYRK
-362 FDLLINGGTSFTNG
+362 FDLLINGGTSYTNG

-400 ISNMETIEIHNFR
+400 ISNMATIEIHNFR
-413 GGTTIGDDV
+413 GATTIGDDV

-436 SGATELVSFDVTLI
+436 SAATELVSFDATLI
-450 RDNDPGISAADALN
+450 RDNDPSISSADATD

-474 NAITFAT
+474 NAITFAS

-493 QASDITINGDGANSL
+493 AASDITINGDGANSL

-540 IVITN
+540 ITITN
-545 NAKIG
+545 NGKIG
-550 NLNLEHTTRMSDPS
+550 SLNLAHTTRMSDPS

-604 ATALVDNGASS
+604 GTALTDNGASS

-674 DQAVLFDNITKLEVQ
+674 DQAVILDNITKLEIQ
-689 GAYEGTYTDVTIDLQ
+689 GAYEGTYTDVTINMQ
-704 TSAPTITGYASS
+704 TSAPTISGYSSS
-716 AFTGDILTEYN
+716 AFTGDITTEYN
-727 DFTSGTAY
+727 DFTEALAY
-735 AGYYVYFFNEEDNI
+735 AGYYVYLYNEEDNV

-760 SHYFTTNFA
+760 SHYFPVNFS

-775 TTLATGEGISIT
+775 VALATDEGISIT
-787 VDGTTIGLA
+787 AGGTSLGFF
-796 QGSTLDTDGD
+796 QGESLDTDGD
-806 GSEDDTVASI
+806 GSEDDAIATV
-816 TNLVNGINNRAN
+816 TDLVNGLNNRSNA
-828 SAWET
+828 AFET
-833 AFTLDGVDVIAA
+833 AFTQDGVEIVAA
-845 RDSDKRA
+845 RDSYKRA

-860 STGGTATAGA
+860 STGGTAVAGSVSTAG
-870 VSASGNLLVEF
+870 NLKVEF
-881 GDMAD
+881 GDQED
-886 DSTDLDITVALT
+886 DSTDLDVTAALVAGDSQ
-898 ADDDQAAVAEA
+898 ADVAEA
-909 IRAGIDGTAEY
+909 IRAAIDASDEY
-920 VATSVTSNAS
+920 TATSVTSNSS
-930 NVFYVQAVVAA
+930 NVFYVMAHVANSA
-941 TSNTDV
+941 GLDV
-947 SPLAPGFNNGSFPS
+947 SPLAPGFNGGSFPS

-973 VKGDTALDLDAARG
+973 VRGDTALDLDEARN
-987 DGLFQLPTVS
+987 DGLFQLPTVA
-997 PVMRNGMRVSIK
+997 PVMRNGMRVSVK
-1009 NTGSIAFATA
+1009 NTGNIAFPSAS
-1019 PTVTNNTVSDT
+1019 TVTNNTVSGT
-1030 AIEEQASDAVNGE
+1030 ALASVGGADDADGE
-1043 LNDFDRGINTPTG
+1043 MNDFDRGINTPSG

-1071 YVASFTEINPGGSVS
+1071 YVAAFTEINPGGSVT

>member
-1 VDYAGHGDV
+1 
-10 APGTLQSHVRHYAS
+10 
-24 VSVHMKNIQTKYK
+24 
-37 LNFKTMKKGLLTI
+37 MKKGLLTI

-73 ISALKTQVDGLQ
+73 ISALKSQVDGLQ

-102 TGVNAAQAAATA
+102 SGVTAAQAAATA

-129 SLAALQAEVESVK
+129 SLAALQADVDSVK

-147 AATASEVAALSAELE
+147 AATASEVAALSAELD

-168 ADLLASSNVYST
+168 ADLLSSSNVYST
-180 SVTVNSAASLESA
+180 DVTINSAASLESA
-193 LALGNKLNVLNAS
+193 LALGNKLNVLNAT

-224 VIDNVITVNGNVVY
+224 VVDNVITVNGNISY
-238 KSHANSGTEV
+238 TAHANSATEV

-257 DISAKQSGGY
+257 DISAKQPGGY

-280 DESYTALITTISL
+280 DETYTSLITTISL
-293 PNLASVT
+293 PKLASVT

-308 SQDADEL
+308 GQDADEL

-352 SKNSSGVYRS
+352 SKNSSGVYRK
-362 FDLLINGGTSFTNG
+362 FDLLINGGTSYTNG

-400 ISNMETIEIHNFR
+400 ISNMATIEIHNFR
-413 GGTTIGDDV
+413 GATTLGDDV

-436 SGATELVSFDVTLI
+436 SAATELVSFDVTLI
-450 RDNDPGISAADALN
+450 RDNDPSISSADATD

-474 NAITFAT
+474 NAITFAS

-493 QASDITINGDGANSL
+493 AASDITINGDGANSL

-540 IVITN
+540 ITITN
-545 NAKIG
+545 NGKIG
-550 NLNLEHTTRMSDPS
+550 SLNLAHTTRMSDPS

-604 ATALVDNGASS
+604 GTALTDNGASS

-674 DQAVLFDNITKLEVQ
+674 DQAVILDNITKLEIQ
-689 GAYEGTYTDVTIDLQ
+689 GAYEGTYTDVTINMQ
-704 TSAPTITGYASS
+704 TSAPTISGYSSS
-716 AFTGDILTEYN
+716 AFTGDITTEYN
-727 DFTSGTAY
+727 DFTEALAY
-735 AGYYVYFFNEEDNI
+735 AGYYVYLYNEEDNV
-749 AEGQYVTNEIV
+749 AEGQYITNEIV
-760 SHYFTTNFA
+760 SHYFPVNFS

-775 TTLATGEGISIT
+775 VALATDEGISIT
-787 VDGTTIGLA
+787 AGGTSLGFF
-796 QGSTLDTDGD
+796 QGESLDTDGD
-806 GSEDDTVASI
+806 GSEDDAIATV
-816 TNLVNGINNRAN
+816 TDLVNGLNNRSNA
-828 SAWET
+828 AFET
-833 AFTLDGVDVIAA
+833 AFTQDGVEIVAA
-845 RDSDKRA
+845 RDSYKRA

-860 STGGTATAGA
+860 STGGTAVAGA
-870 VSASGNLLVEF
+870 VSTAGNLKVEF
-881 GDMAD
+881 GDQED
-886 DSTDLDITVALT
+886 DSTDLDVTAALVAGDSQ
-898 ADDDQAAVAEA
+898 ADVAEA
-909 IRAGIDGTAEY
+909 IRAAIDASDEY
-920 VATSVTSNAS
+920 TATSVTSNSS
-930 NVFYVQAVVAA
+930 NVFYVMAHVANSA
-941 TSNTDV
+941 GLDV
-947 SPLAPGFNNGSFPS
+947 SPLAPGFNGGSFPS

-973 VKGDTALDLDAARG
+973 VRGDTALDLDEARN
-987 DGLFQLPTVS
+987 DGLFQLPTVA
-997 PVMRNGMRVSIK
+997 PVMRNGMRVSVK
-1009 NTGSIAFATA
+1009 NTGNIAFPSAS
-1019 PTVTNNTVSDT
+1019 TVTNNTVSGT
-1030 AIEEQASDAVNGE
+1030 ALASVGGADDADGE
-1043 LNDFDRGINTPTG
+1043 MNDFDRGINTPSG

-1071 YVASFTEINPGGSVS
+1071 YVALFTEINPGGSVT

>member
-1 VDYAGHGDV
+1 
-10 APGTLQSHVRHYAS
+10 
-24 VSVHMKNIQTKYK
+24 M
-37 LNFKTMKKGLLTI
+37 
-50 LAASLV
+50 
-56 FVGCQNYDDQF
+56 
-67 DDLNAQ
+67 
-73 ISALKTQVDGLQ
+73 
-85 AISAQVASLSG
+85 
-96 TISGLQ
+96 
-102 TGVNAAQAAATA
+102 
-114 ANTAASNIDFSTINA
+114 
-129 SLAALQAEVESVK
+129 
-142 ASLAT
+142 
-147 AATASEVAALSAELE
+147 
-162 AIDLSL
+162 
-168 ADLLASSNVYST
+168 
-180 SVTVNSAASLESA
+180 
-193 LALGNKLNVLNAS
+193 
-206 LTIDLSS
+206 
-213 VSSPDYTKVQQ
+213 SSPDYTKVQQ
-224 VIDNVITVNGNVVY
+224 VVDNVITVNGNISY
-238 KSHANSGTEV
+238 TAHANSATEV
-248 IFTNLASAR
+248 TFTNLASAR
-257 DISAKQSGGY
+257 DISAKQPGGY

-280 DESYTALITTISL
+280 DETYTALITTISL
-293 PNLASVT
+293 PKLASVT

-315 NFSSAT
+315 DFTSAT

-352 SKNSSGVYRS
+352 SKNSSGVYRK
-362 FDLLINGGTSFTNG
+362 FDLLINGGTSYTNG

-400 ISNMETIEIHNFR
+400 ISNMATIEIHNFR
-413 GGTTIGDDV
+413 GATTLGDDV

-436 SGATELVSFDVTLI
+436 SAATELVSFDATLI
-450 RDNDPGISAADALN
+450 RDNDPSISSADATD

-474 NAITFAT
+474 NAITFAS

-493 QASDITINGDGANSL
+493 AASDITINGDGANSL

-540 IVITN
+540 ITITN
-545 NAKIG
+545 NGKIG
-550 NLNLEHTTRMSDPS
+550 SLNLAHTTRMSDPS

-604 ATALVDNGASS
+604 GTALTDNGASS

-674 DQAVLFDNITKLEVQ
+674 DQAVILDNITKLEIQ
-689 GAYEGTYTDVTIDLQ
+689 GAYEGTYTDVTINMQ
-704 TSAPTITGYASS
+704 TSAPTISGYSSS
-716 AFTGDILTEYN
+716 AFTGDITTEYN
-727 DFTSGTAY
+727 DFTEALAY
-735 AGYYVYFFNEEDNI
+735 AGYYVYLYNEEDNV

-760 SHYFTTNFA
+760 SHYFPVNFS

-775 TTLATGEGISIT
+775 VALATDEGISIT
-787 VDGTTIGLA
+787 AGGTSLGFF
-796 QGSTLDTDGD
+796 QGESLDTDGD
-806 GSEDDTVASI
+806 GSEDDAIATV
-816 TNLVNGINNRAN
+816 TDLVNGLNNRSNA
-828 SAWET
+828 AFET
-833 AFTLDGVDVIAA
+833 AFTQDGVEIVAA
-845 RDSDKRA
+845 RDSYKRA

-860 STGGTATAGA
+860 STGGTAVAGSVSTAG
-870 VSASGNLLVEF
+870 NLKVEF
-881 GDMAD
+881 GDQED
-886 DSTDLDITVALT
+886 DSTDLDVTAALVAGDSQ
-898 ADDDQAAVAEA
+898 ADVAEA
-909 IRAGIDGTAEY
+909 IRAAIDASDEY
-920 VATSVTSNAS
+920 TATSVTSNSS
-930 NVFYVQAVVAA
+930 NVFYVMAHVANSA
-941 TSNTDV
+941 GLDV
-947 SPLAPGFNNGSFPS
+947 SPLAPGFNGGSFPS

-973 VKGDTALDLDAARG
+973 VRGDTALDLDEARN
-987 DGLFQLPTVS
+987 DGLFQLPTVA
-997 PVMRNGMRVSIK
+997 PVMRNGMRVSVK
-1009 NTGSIAFATA
+1009 NTGNIAFPSAS
-1019 PTVTNNTVSDT
+1019 TVTNNTVSGT
-1030 AIEEQASDAVNGE
+1030 ALASVGGADDADGE
-1043 LNDFDRGINTPTG
+1043 MNDFDRGINTPSG

-1071 YVASFTEINPGGSVS
+1071 YVAAFTEINPGGSVT